1 MKRFKTDDYINMQN
15 PTPEKSF
22 RPEILTA
29 EHGAKDLGGM
39 FGLLPPGT
47 QVPYHYHN
55 KRESVITV
63 ISGNGIE
70 IMDGEEIS
78 IGAGDVFFIPA
89 GIKHTTINNSD
100 SDLRY
105 LEFYTHPP
113 VGSDFVAVSTQP
125 L

>member
-1 MKRFKTDDYINMQN
+1 MKRFKTKDYVRKEN

-47 QVPYHYHN
+47 QVPYHNHN
-55 KRESVITV
+55 KRESVITI

-70 IMDGEEIS
+70 IMDGEEIPIS
-78 IGAGDVFFIPA
+78 TGDVFFIPA
-89 GIKHTTINNSD
+89 GVKHTTINNSD
-100 SDLRY
+100 NDLRY
-105 LEFYTHPP
+105 LEFYTQPP
-113 VGSDFVAVSTQP
+113 VGSDFVEVPT
-125 L
+125 